1 MKTAKLFK
9 NGDSQA
15 VRLPK
20 EFRFAGDEVLI
31 KRVGSAVVLLPKA
44 KSWDTL
50 IQSLDKFPADF
61 MSSRGNRGRQSSGIH
76 SLEMDA
82 RYGHLH
88 RDHQQTSDRAEE
100 VARQV
105 DRTRGYLF
113 HYAGR
118 TCFWSG
124 KERARSGS

>member
-20 EFRFAGDEVLI
+20 EIRFAGDEVLI
-31 KRVGSAVVLLPKA
+31 KRVGSAVVLLPKS

-61 MSSRGNRGRQSSGIH
+61 MSSRGQPRETEQRD
-76 SLEMDA
+76 SLP
-82 RYGHLH
+82 
-88 RDHQQTSDRAEE
+88 
-100 VARQV
+100 
-105 DRTRGYLF
+105 
-113 HYAGR
+113 
-118 TCFWSG
+118 
-124 KERARSGS
+124 

>member
-1 MKTAKLFK
+1 MGARHIYYKYICCSSVARVKTAKLFK

-50 IQSLDKFPADF
+50 IESLEKFPPDF
-61 MSSRGNRGRQSSGIH
+61 MSDREQPGEVERRD
-76 SLEMDA
+76 SLP
-82 RYGHLH
+82 
-88 RDHQQTSDRAEE
+88 
-100 VARQV
+100 
-105 DRTRGYLF
+105 
-113 HYAGR
+113 
-118 TCFWSG
+118 
-124 KERARSGS
+124 

>member
-20 EFRFAGDEVLI
+20 EFRFAGNEVLI
-31 KRVGSAVVLLPKA
+31 KRIGSAVVLLPKA

-61 MSSRGNRGRQSSGIH
+61 TSARHQPREAEQRE
-76 SLEMDA
+76 SL
-82 RYGHLH
+82 
-88 RDHQQTSDRAEE
+88 T
-100 VARQV
+100 
-105 DRTRGYLF
+105 
-113 HYAGR
+113 
-118 TCFWSG
+118 
-124 KERARSGS
+124 

>member
-50 IQSLDKFPADF
+50 IESLEKFPADF
-61 MSSRGNRGRQSSGIH
+61 MGERGQPGEAEQRD
-76 SLEMDA
+76 SLP
-82 RYGHLH
+82 
-88 RDHQQTSDRAEE
+88 
-100 VARQV
+100 
-105 DRTRGYLF
+105 
-113 HYAGR
+113 
-118 TCFWSG
+118 
-124 KERARSGS
+124 

>member
-1 MKTAKLFK
+1 MTHRENKSISRKVSVAPMMDWTDEVDFSIRASDYRFTRRRVSKLFK

-50 IQSLDKFPADF
+50 VESLDKFPADF
-61 MSSRGNRGRQSSGIH
+61 MSDRQQPGKAERRD
-76 SLEMDA
+76 SLP
-82 RYGHLH
+82 
-88 RDHQQTSDRAEE
+88 
-100 VARQV
+100 
-105 DRTRGYLF
+105 
-113 HYAGR
+113 
-118 TCFWSG
+118 
-124 KERARSGS
+124 

>member
-20 EFRFAGDEVLI
+20 EFRFTGDEVLI

-50 IQSLDKFPADF
+50 IESLEKFPPDF
-61 MSSRGNRGRQSSGIH
+61 MSDREQPDETERRD
-76 SLEMDA
+76 SLP
-82 RYGHLH
+82 
-88 RDHQQTSDRAEE
+88 
-100 VARQV
+100 
-105 DRTRGYLF
+105 
-113 HYAGR
+113 
-118 TCFWSG
+118 
-124 KERARSGS
+124 

>member
-20 EFRFAGDEVLI
+20 EFRFAGDEVFI

-50 IQSLDKFPADF
+50 IGSLKKFPEDF
-61 MSSRGNRGRQSSGIH
+61 MRERDQPVEAESREP
-76 SLEMDA
+76 LE
-82 RYGHLH
+82 
-88 RDHQQTSDRAEE
+88 
-100 VARQV
+100 
-105 DRTRGYLF
+105 
-113 HYAGR
+113 
-118 TCFWSG
+118 
-124 KERARSGS
+124 